1 MADSLAPQPG
11 GPPRDQN
18 QALRDEMY
26 QNAEA
31 DDPPMG
37 QYLEELRRRR
47 NASLPHAAPRTL
59 PPQSIEEITAAAL
72 PSAPPQEALEADVG
86 IIQFYRQVDQM
97 TATEYEAG
105 RFLWPSQALSL
116 VMVAEGFYLAPL
128 DSTLDLPASV
138 PPPPPAIEENL
149 VDF

>member
-1 MADSLAPQPG
+1 
-11 GPPRDQN
+11 
-18 QALRDEMY
+18 
-26 QNAEA
+26 
-31 DDPPMG
+31 MG

-86 IIQFYRQVDQM
+86 IIQFFRQVDQM

-116 VMVAEGFYLAPL
+116 VMVAEGYYLEPL
-128 DSTLDLPASV
+128 GSSASEV
-138 PPPPPAIEENL
+138 PSPPPPPAIEENL

>member
-1 MADSLAPQPG
+1 MALPEIRVRPSGMSSTRMPRPTTLPWASTSRSFGDAATRPSLM
-11 GPPRDQN
+11 R
-18 QALRDEMY
+18 
-26 QNAEA
+26 
-31 DDPPMG
+31 
-37 QYLEELRRRR
+37 
-47 NASLPHAAPRTL
+47 PHRTL

-72 PSAPPQEALEADVG
+72 PSAPPQEALQADAG
-86 IIQFYRQVDQM
+86 RLQFFRQVDQM